1 MSAIQ
6 ALNSAMVSALRSEL
20 NKSHK
25 PLKGDVG
32 VLDVLMTKIPKLR
45 EISSLHMECLTKFRR
60 ANPSL
65 NFPDLHKELF
75 AVEI

>member
-1 MSAIQ
+1 MNEIA
-6 ALNSAMVSALRSEL
+6 ALNQAMVRALKNEL

-25 PLKGDVG
+25 PLKGDVC
-32 VLDVLMTKIPKLR
+32 VLDVLLTKIPKLR
-45 EISSLHMECLTKFRR
+45 EISSLHMECLSKFRR

-65 NFPDLHKELF
+65 NFPALHKELF